1 MTQKFRFHSLALPH
15 TVSSP
20 DYNACAYTQ
29 KIVKFSRMMLPRG
42 HDIRHYGHEL
52 SDLPCSEHVTV
63 TDDQVLAQAYG
74 GHDWR
79 RHQFRHNVTDHANQE
94 FVRRTIPE
102 IQQRVQPGDF
112 VLCWWGIGH
121 QAIAQAVA
129 RQGAI
134 AVEPGIGYTQGHFA
148 DWRAYESHAVRA
160 VVEGGR
166 NPQQWYSRVIPNY
179 FDPQEFTYS
188 DTKDDSVLYLGRVT
202 ELKGITTCVR
212 ACEAAGV
219 RLKIAGQGRLADLGY
234 TQVPDHVEELG
245 YADVEQRRALMSR
258 ASALIIASTYLEPFG
273 GVQVEALLS
282 GTPIITPFF
291 GAFAEVN
298 QQGRT
303 GFLCHTLREY
313 RDAILRRGEID
324 PQQCR
329 QRGLD
334 YSLEAIAP
342 QYESWFSAIQECYQ
356 GQGWSAL

>member
-42 HDIRHYGHEL
+42 HDIIHYGHER
-52 SDLPCSEHVTV
+52 SDLPATELVSV
-63 TDDQVLAQAYG
+63 TDDQVLEKAYG
-74 GHDWR
+74 GHDWH

-94 FVRRTIPE
+94 FIRRTIPE
-102 IQQRVQPGDF
+102 IRQRVRPGDF

-129 RQGAI
+129 AQGAI
-134 AVEPGIGYTQGHFA
+134 AVEPGIGYTSGHFA
-148 DWRAYESHAVRA
+148 DWRAYESHSVRA

-166 NPQQWYSRVIPNY
+166 NPQHWYSRVIPNY

-188 DTKDDSVLYLGRVT
+188 DTKDDYVLYLGRVT
-202 ELKGITTCVR
+202 ELKGITTCVQ
-212 ACEAAGV
+212 ATAAAGV
-219 RLKIAGQGRLADLGY
+219 RLKIAGQGRLSDLGY
-234 TQVPDHVEELG
+234 TSCPDHVTELG
-245 YADVEQRRALMSR
+245 YADVEQRRRLMSR
-258 ASALIIASTYLEPFG
+258 ARALIIASTYLEPFG

-298 QQGRT
+298 QHGWT
-303 GFLCHTLREY
+303 GYHCHTLREY
-313 RDAILRRGEID
+313 RDAILASPGIRPEN
-324 PQQCR
+324 CR

-342 QYESWFSAIQECYQ
+342 QYESWFSAIQECYT
-356 GQGWSAL
+356 GLGWQAL